1 MMIHMML
8 CPGGL
13 ISRPIYQ
20 ASLDN
25 LQKPNPGNIQKG
37 YCMKKKFS
45 KERNVL
51 SESTVITDYDG
62 RTKLEVVGRPTI
74 DPSSIF
80 GRRHPKKNENSQPQ
94 LFNFA
99 GLRYKYGKSMN

>member
-1 MMIHMML
+1 MIHMML

-37 YCMKKKFS
+37 YCKKK
-45 KERNVL
+45 KVL
-51 SESTVITDYDG
+51 QGAKCAQRVNCY
-62 RTKLEVVGRPTI
+62 
-74 DPSSIF
+74 
-80 GRRHPKKNENSQPQ
+80 N
-94 LFNFA
+94 
-99 GLRYKYGKSMN
+99 GL

>member
-1 MMIHMML
+1 MML

-37 YCMKKKFS
+37 YCKKKKKFS